1 MPRYSGHTEVVSS
14 AKSDGFTLFPRY
26 SGHFLVVVDEDGHAG
41 VVGGGT
47 VAVVGV
53 GYSDTVIAAVLIVVT
68 LLKVLTRF
76 LWHLR
81 NVLLSAKSV
90 GFTLLRVTCSSRV
103 TLRLS
108 VGSSSGITLGIVF
121 KSFSGGVTDDG
132 THIDFLIRRGNW
144 FFVRSGKFILLLL
157 ST

>member
-1 MPRYSGHTEVVSS
+1 MNTVLVELLVELIELVEVFVVV
-14 AKSDGFTLFPRY
+14 
-26 SGHFLVVVDEDGHAG
+26 LVVVFLLGVVDEGGHAG

-53 GYSDTVIAAVLIVVT
+53 GYADTAIAAVLIVVT

-108 VGSSSGITLGIVF
+108 VGSSSGITLGIV